1 MRWTTSMWN
10 FRTECQRT
18 HRGVMDNKAD
28 ISENDSMLFEK
39 KSVSELKA
47 LFSTFS
53 LFYFSQN
60 VSRRA

>member
-39 KSVSELKA
+39 KKSVSELKGII
-47 LFSTFS
+47 
-53 LFYFSQN
+53 
-60 VSRRA
+60 

>member
-1 MRWTTSMWN
+1 MWN

-39 KSVSELKA
+39 KKSVSELKGII
-47 LFSTFS
+47 
-53 LFYFSQN
+53 
-60 VSRRA
+60 